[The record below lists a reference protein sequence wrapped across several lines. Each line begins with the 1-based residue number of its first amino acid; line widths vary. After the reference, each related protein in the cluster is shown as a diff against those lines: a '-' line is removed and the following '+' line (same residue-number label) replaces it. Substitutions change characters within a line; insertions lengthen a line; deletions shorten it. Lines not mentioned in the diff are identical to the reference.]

1 MQKTIK
7 FYDTSAIIEKE
18 NFDFDKN
25 LYVLSIITIQELE
38 DIKVSNTVDE
48 DTKYKARR
56 LLRILNENR
65 KNFEILVEY
74 DHRDWSND
82 QRILAAANS
91 YFGALSYD
99 NPRCTTYKGNWP
111 KEFITND
118 LTMLLFAEKYE
129 KIKINAVIKREL
141 PEQDLYT
148 GYKDVIMTEQEMS
161 DFYSNL
167 TKNTY
172 KLLVNQYI
180 NIYTEENE
188 CVDSLVWTGSTH
200 RSIKYTKCNSL
211 IFGEIKPKDTYQK
224 IALDSFKNN
233 AITYISGPP
242 GSGKTMLALSF
253 LFQELE
259 KGRIDR
265 IVVFCNPVPARNS
278 AKLGLYPG
286 TKDEKLLQT
295 QVGYVLSSKLGGME
309 QVQRLIDDGT
319 LILVPA
325 VDARGFQTPPNSGV
339 YILECQNTNV
349 DILQMLLQRIDDTSI
364 VICDGDHLGQID
376 LVDYNSHNGAARM
389 SQVFRGDSCYGQVQ
403 LKTIFRS
410 HIANLAEKM

>member
-1 MQKTIK
+1 MKTIK
-7 FYDTSAIIEKE
+7 FYDTSALLVKEKF
-18 NFDFDKN
+18 NFYEEE
-25 LYVLSIITIQELE
+25 YVISIVTLQELE
-38 DIKVSNTVDE
+38 NLKSSNSTDE
-48 DTKYKARR
+48 ETKHRVRK
-56 LLRILNENR
+56 LLRFLDENLDKFIIQPKYEESLKVNDEKILSGAYNYGLALNQNETNYY
-65 KNFEILVEY
+65 EY
-74 DHRDWSND
+74 
-82 QRILAAANS
+82 
-91 YFGALSYD
+91 YFV
-99 NPRCTTYKGNWP
+99 
-111 KEFITND
+111 TND
-118 LTMLLFAEKYE
+118 LAMKALAKTKWLKNIRATVISEE
-129 KIKINAVIKREL
+129 IK
-141 PEQDLYT
+141 QDIYT
-148 GYKDVIMTEQEMS
+148 GYKDIVMNDQEMS
-161 DFYSNL
+161 DFYSFL

-172 KLLVNQYI
+172 KLLVNEYI
-180 NIYTEENE
+180 NVYTPLGE
-188 CVDSLVWTGSTH
+188 CVDNLVWTGETH
-200 RSIKYTKCNSL
+200 RSVKFTECNSMA
-211 IFGEIKPKDTYQK
+211 FGKIKPRDIYQRL
-224 IALDSFKNN
+224 ALDSFKNN
-233 AITYISGPP
+233 AMTFVSGPP
-242 GSGKTMLALSF
+242 VSGKTMLALAY

-309 QVQRLIDDGT
+309 QVQRLIDDGV

-339 YILECQNTNV
+339 YILECQNTNI

-376 LVDYNSHNGAARM
+376 LVEYNSHNGAERM
-389 SQVFRGDSCYGQVQ
+389 SRVFRGDRCYGQVQ

>member
-1 MQKTIK
+1 MKTIK
-7 FYDTSAIIEKE
+7 FYDTSALLVKEKF
-18 NFDFDKN
+18 NFCEEE
-25 LYVLSIITIQELE
+25 YVISIVTLQELE
-38 DIKVSNTVDE
+38 NLKSSNNTDE
-48 DTKYKARR
+48 ETKHRVRK
-56 LLRILNENR
+56 LLRFLDENLDKFIIQPKYEESLKVNDEKILSGAYNYGLTLNQDE
-65 KNFEILVEY
+65 KDYYEY
-74 DHRDWSND
+74 
-82 QRILAAANS
+82 
-91 YFGALSYD
+91 YFV
-99 NPRCTTYKGNWP
+99 
-111 KEFITND
+111 TND
-118 LTMLLFAEKYE
+118 LAMKALAKTKWLKNTRITVISEE
-129 KIKINAVIKREL
+129 IK
-141 PEQDLYT
+141 QDTYT
-148 GYKDVIMTEQEMS
+148 GYKDIVMNDQEMS
-161 DFYSNL
+161 DFYSNP

-172 KLLVNQYI
+172 KLLVNEYI
-180 NIYTEENE
+180 NVYNPFGE
-188 CVDSLVWTGSTH
+188 CVDNLVWTGETH
-200 RSIKYTKCNSL
+200 RSVKFTECNSMA
-211 IFGEIKPKDTYQK
+211 FGKIKPRDIYQRL
-224 IALDSFKNN
+224 ALDSFKNN
-233 AITYISGPP
+233 AMTYVSGPP
-242 GSGKTMLALSF
+242 GSGKTMLALAY

-309 QVQRLIDDGT
+309 QVQRLIDDGV

-339 YILECQNTNV
+339 YILECQNTNI

-376 LVDYNSHNGAARM
+376 LVEYNSHNGAERM
-389 SQVFRGDSCYGQVQ
+389 SRVFRGDRCYGQVQ

>member
-1 MQKTIK
+1 MKTIK
-7 FYDTSAIIEKE
+7 FYDTSALLVKEKF
-18 NFDFDKN
+18 NFYEEE
-25 LYVLSIITIQELE
+25 YVISIITLQELE
-38 DIKVSNTVDE
+38 NLKSSNNTDE
-48 DTKYKARR
+48 ETKHRVRK
-56 LLRILNENR
+56 LLRFLDENLDKFIIQPKYEESLKVNDEKILSGAYNYGLALNQNETDYY
-65 KNFEILVEY
+65 EY
-74 DHRDWSND
+74 
-82 QRILAAANS
+82 
-91 YFGALSYD
+91 YFV
-99 NPRCTTYKGNWP
+99 
-111 KEFITND
+111 TND
-118 LTMLLFAEKYE
+118 LAMKALAKTKWLKNTR
-129 KIKINAVIKREL
+129 IAVISEEIK
-141 PEQDLYT
+141 QDTYT
-148 GYKDVIMTEQEMS
+148 GYKDIVMNDQEMS
-161 DFYSNL
+161 DFYSNP

-172 KLLVNQYI
+172 KLLVNEYI
-180 NIYTEENE
+180 NVYNPFGE
-188 CVDSLVWTGSTH
+188 CVDNLVWTGETH
-200 RSIKYTKCNSL
+200 RSVKFTECNSMA
-211 IFGEIKPKDTYQK
+211 FGKIKPRDIYQRL
-224 IALDSFKNN
+224 ALDSFKNN
-233 AITYISGPP
+233 TMTYVSGPP
-242 GSGKTMLALSF
+242 GSGKTMLALAY

-309 QVQRLIDDGT
+309 QVQRLIDDGV

-339 YILECQNTNV
+339 YILECQNTNI

-376 LVDYNSHNGAARM
+376 LIEYNSHNGAERM
-389 SQVFRGDSCYGQVQ
+389 SKIFRGDRCYGQVQ

>member
-1 MQKTIK
+1 MKTVK
-7 FYDTSAIIEKE
+7 FYDTSALLVKEKF
-18 NFDFDKN
+18 NFYEEE
-25 LYVLSIITIQELE
+25 YVISIVTLQELE
-38 DIKVSNTVDE
+38 NLKSSNNTDE
-48 DTKYKARR
+48 ETKHRVRK
-56 LLRILNENR
+56 LLRFLDENLDKFIIQPKYEESLKVNDEKILSGAYNYGLALNQNETNYY
-65 KNFEILVEY
+65 EY
-74 DHRDWSND
+74 
-82 QRILAAANS
+82 
-91 YFGALSYD
+91 YFV
-99 NPRCTTYKGNWP
+99 
-111 KEFITND
+111 TND
-118 LTMLLFAEKYE
+118 LAMKALAKTKWLKN
-129 KIKINAVIKREL
+129 INATIISEEIK
-141 PEQDLYT
+141 QDTYT
-148 GYKDVIMTEQEMS
+148 GYKDIVMNDQEMS
-161 DFYSNL
+161 DFYSNP

-172 KLLVNQYI
+172 KLLVNEYI
-180 NIYTEENE
+180 NVYTPLGE
-188 CVDSLVWTGSTH
+188 CVDNLVWTGETH
-200 RSIKYTKCNSL
+200 RSVKFTECNSMA
-211 IFGEIKPKDTYQK
+211 FGKIKPRDIYQRL
-224 IALDSFKNN
+224 ALDSFKNN
-233 AITYISGPP
+233 AMTYVSGPP
-242 GSGKTMLALSF
+242 GSGKTMLALAY

-309 QVQRLIDDGT
+309 QVQRLIDDGV

-339 YILECQNTNV
+339 YILECQNTNI

-376 LVDYNSHNGAARM
+376 LVEYNSHNGAERM
-389 SQVFRGDSCYGQVQ
+389 SRVFRGDRCYGQVQ

>member
-1 MQKTIK
+1 MKTIK
-7 FYDTSAIIEKE
+7 FYDTSALLVKEKF
-18 NFDFDKN
+18 NFYEEE
-25 LYVLSIITIQELE
+25 YVISIVTLQELE
-38 DIKVSNTVDE
+38 NLKSSNSTDE
-48 DTKYKARR
+48 ETKHRVRK
-56 LLRILNENR
+56 LLRFLDENLDKFIIQPRYEESLKVNDEKILSGAYNYGLALNQNE
-65 KNFEILVEY
+65 KSYYEY
-74 DHRDWSND
+74 
-82 QRILAAANS
+82 
-91 YFGALSYD
+91 YFV
-99 NPRCTTYKGNWP
+99 
-111 KEFITND
+111 TND
-118 LTMLLFAEKYE
+118 LAMKALAKTKWLKGVRVTVISEE
-129 KIKINAVIKREL
+129 IK
-141 PEQDLYT
+141 QDTYT
-148 GYKDVIMTEQEMS
+148 GYKDIVMNDQEMS
-161 DFYSNL
+161 DFYSNP

-172 KLLVNQYI
+172 KLLVNEYI
-180 NIYTEENE
+180 NVYTPLGE
-188 CVDSLVWTGSTH
+188 CVDNLVWTGETH
-200 RSIKYTKCNSL
+200 RSVKFTECNSMA
-211 IFGEIKPKDTYQK
+211 FGKIKPRDIYQRL
-224 IALDSFKNN
+224 ALDSFKNN
-233 AITYISGPP
+233 AMTYVSGPP
-242 GSGKTMLALSF
+242 GSGKTMLALAY

-309 QVQRLIDDGT
+309 QVQRLIDDGV

-339 YILECQNTNV
+339 YILECQNTNI

-376 LVDYNSHNGAARM
+376 LVEYNSHNGAERM
-389 SQVFRGDSCYGQVQ
+389 SRVFRGDRCYGQVQ

>member
-1 MQKTIK
+1 MKTIK
-7 FYDTSAIIEKE
+7 FYDTSALLVKEKF
-18 NFDFDKN
+18 NFYEEE
-25 LYVLSIITIQELE
+25 YVISIITLQELE
-38 DIKVSNTVDE
+38 NLKSSNNTDE
-48 DTKYKARR
+48 ETKHRVRK
-56 LLRILNENR
+56 LLRFLDENLDKFIIQPRYEESLKVNDEKILSGAYNYGLALNQNETNYY
-65 KNFEILVEY
+65 EY
-74 DHRDWSND
+74 
-82 QRILAAANS
+82 
-91 YFGALSYD
+91 YFV
-99 NPRCTTYKGNWP
+99 
-111 KEFITND
+111 TND
-118 LTMLLFAEKYE
+118 LAMKALAKTKWLKNTRITVISEE
-129 KIKINAVIKREL
+129 IK
-141 PEQDLYT
+141 QDTYT
-148 GYKDVIMTEQEMS
+148 GYKDIVMNDQEMS
-161 DFYSNL
+161 DFYSNP

-172 KLLVNQYI
+172 KLLVNEYI
-180 NIYTEENE
+180 NVYTPFGE
-188 CVDSLVWTGSTH
+188 CVDNLVWTGETH
-200 RSIKYTKCNSL
+200 RSVKFTECNSMA
-211 IFGEIKPKDTYQK
+211 FGKIKPRDIYQRLT
-224 IALDSFKNN
+224 LDSFKNN
-233 AITYISGPP
+233 AMTYVSGPP
-242 GSGKTMLALSF
+242 GSGKTMLALAY

-309 QVQRLIDDGT
+309 QVQRLIDDGI

-339 YILECQNTNV
+339 YILECQNTNI

-376 LVDYNSHNGAARM
+376 LVEYNSHNGAERM
-389 SQVFRGDSCYGQVQ
+389 SRVFRGDRCYGQVQ

>member
-1 MQKTIK
+1 MKTIK
-7 FYDTSAIIEKE
+7 FYDTSALLVKEKF
-18 NFDFDKN
+18 NFYEEE
-25 LYVLSIITIQELE
+25 YVISIVTLQELE
-38 DIKVSNTVDE
+38 NLKSSNNTDE
-48 DTKYKARR
+48 ETKHRVRK
-56 LLRILNENR
+56 LLRFLDENLDKFIIQPKYEESLKVNDEKILSGAYNYGLALNQNETNYY
-65 KNFEILVEY
+65 EY
-74 DHRDWSND
+74 
-82 QRILAAANS
+82 
-91 YFGALSYD
+91 YFV
-99 NPRCTTYKGNWP
+99 
-111 KEFITND
+111 TND
-118 LTMLLFAEKYE
+118 LAMKALAKTKWLKN
-129 KIKINAVIKREL
+129 INATIISEEIK
-141 PEQDLYT
+141 QDTYT
-148 GYKDVIMTEQEMS
+148 GYKDIVMNDQEMS
-161 DFYSNL
+161 DFYSNP

-172 KLLVNQYI
+172 KLLVNEYI
-180 NIYTEENE
+180 NVYTPLGE
-188 CVDSLVWTGSTH
+188 CVDNLVWTGETH
-200 RSIKYTKCNSL
+200 RSVKFTECNSMA
-211 IFGEIKPKDTYQK
+211 FGKIKPRDIYQRL
-224 IALDSFKNN
+224 ALDSFKNN
-233 AITYISGPP
+233 AMTYVSGPP
-242 GSGKTMLALSF
+242 GSGKTMLALAY

-309 QVQRLIDDGT
+309 QVQRLIDDGV

-339 YILECQNTNV
+339 YILECQNTNI

-376 LVDYNSHNGAARM
+376 LVEYNSHNGAERM
-389 SQVFRGDSCYGQVQ
+389 SRVFRGDRCYGQVQ

>member
-1 MQKTIK
+1 MKTIK
-7 FYDTSAIIEKE
+7 FYDTSALLVKEKF
-18 NFDFDKN
+18 NFYEEE
-25 LYVLSIITIQELE
+25 YVISIITLQELE
-38 DIKVSNTVDE
+38 NLKSSNNTDE
-48 DTKYKARR
+48 ETKHRVRK
-56 LLRILNENR
+56 LLRFLDENLDKFIIQPKYEESLKVNDEKILSGAYNYGLALNQNETDYY
-65 KNFEILVEY
+65 EY
-74 DHRDWSND
+74 
-82 QRILAAANS
+82 
-91 YFGALSYD
+91 YFV
-99 NPRCTTYKGNWP
+99 
-111 KEFITND
+111 TND
-118 LTMLLFAEKYE
+118 LAMKALAKTKWLKNTRITVISEE
-129 KIKINAVIKREL
+129 IK
-141 PEQDLYT
+141 QDTYT
-148 GYKDVIMTEQEMS
+148 GYKDIVMNDQEMS
-161 DFYSNL
+161 DFYSNP

-172 KLLVNQYI
+172 KLLVNEYI
-180 NIYTEENE
+180 NVYNPFGE
-188 CVDSLVWTGSTH
+188 CVDNLVWTGETH
-200 RSIKYTKCNSL
+200 RSVKFTECNSMA
-211 IFGEIKPKDTYQK
+211 FGKIKPRDIYQRL
-224 IALDSFKNN
+224 ALDSFKNN
-233 AITYISGPP
+233 AMTYVSGPP
-242 GSGKTMLALSF
+242 GSGKTMLALAY

-309 QVQRLIDDGT
+309 QVQRLIDDGV

-339 YILECQNTNV
+339 YILECQNTNI

-376 LVDYNSHNGAARM
+376 LVEYNSHNGAERM
-389 SQVFRGDSCYGQVQ
+389 SRVFRGDRCYGQVQ